1 MQKIKYKEKV
11 MEKLNFSY
19 YYGNQA
25 EQFSFFRIPK
35 LLFTDKSFNTLS
47 SDAKVLYG
55 MLLDRMSLSMKNEW
69 LDDENRV
76 YIIFTID
83 EIVGTMN
90 FGKNKA
96 INTMKELENFGLI
109 EKKRKGLGKPNIIYV
124 MNFLINKNDFTK
136 TKSQEEKIMEMQEDN
151 SGLEDKI
158 QEVSSVNLQKFE
170 NQTSGS
176 LENKLQEV
184 SKTNSNKT
192 NINNTDYSYTDFT
205 NTSPISP
212 LKEKTKIL
220 NEVEEVEKEIKE
232 NIEYISLIQE
242 TENTKVI
249 DSIVSIMTESIV
261 AKKDLK
267 INQIHTR
274 YEKIRDTLLSIR
286 KEHIEYVLD
295 YLRENKPKII
305 NFRAY
310 ILSLLYNADLNL
322 FTMNSGTSTNI
333 KGDYS
338 NDSKL
343 WQDFISST

>member
-1 MQKIKYKEKV
+1 M
-11 MEKLNFSY
+11 
-19 YYGNQA
+19 
-25 EQFSFFRIPK
+25 
-35 LLFTDKSFNTLS
+35 
-47 SDAKVLYG
+47 
-55 MLLDRMSLSMKNEW
+55 
-69 LDDENRV
+69 
-76 YIIFTID
+76 
-83 EIVGTMN
+83 
-90 FGKNKA
+90 
-96 INTMKELENFGLI
+96 
-109 EKKRKGLGKPNIIYV
+109 
-124 MNFLINKNDFTK
+124 
-136 TKSQEEKIMEMQEDN
+136 
-151 SGLEDKI
+151 
-158 QEVSSVNLQKFE
+158 
-170 NQTSGS
+170 
-176 LENKLQEV
+176 ENKLQEV

-322 FTMNSGTSTNI
+322 FTMNSDTSTNI

-338 NDSKL
+338 NDNKL